1 MPEHE
6 QEAMDRLLRS
16 ALSGQAPSLSSDFD
30 IRLAKRLH
38 SQRLDLR
45 ARLIMVLYAL
55 VAAALTIWAM
65 RDLGWSGD
73 LLRPALLIPALLI
86 AVPLS
91 FAWTLRRLERP
102 PNSAA
107 QPPR

>member
-6 QEAMDRLLRS
+6 QETMDRLLRS
-16 ALSGQAPSLSSDFD
+16 ALSGPVPCLSADFD
-30 IRLAKRLH
+30 ERLAKRFRPQRLH
-38 SQRLDLR
+38 SG
-45 ARLIMVLYAL
+45 ARLIMVLYTIL
-55 VAAALTIWAM
+55 AAILTIWAM
-65 RDLGWSGD
+65 RDFVRFRD
-73 LLRPALLIPALLI
+73 LLIPALLI

-91 FAWTLRRLERP
+91 FAWTLRRLEQP